1 MQNTTKQIL
10 VIQTGVFGRS
20 KSVQEAIE
28 RTFPEIAPNITYV
41 SNFEEAISLVPAAG
55 EIVVITSN
63 VFHDA
68 KDILY
73 PGHEKNGSRLAEI
86 VKAKNKE
93 SKVYVF
99 SSEVPFDQKHIDGV
113 FLKSGGGWKADEDII
128 EAFYEFGLAKR
139 PKPPGKFTTFAGDI
153 WSEASWF
160 TKFLL
165 VVTVG
170 AILYCAFE
178 LIALNYF

>member
-28 RTFPEIAPNITYV
+28 RTFPDIAPQITYV
-41 SNFEEAISLVPAAG
+41 SNFEEAIGLVPAAG

-93 SKVYVF
+93 SRVYVF
-99 SSEVPFDQKHIDGV
+99 SSEVPIDKKHIDGV
-113 FLKSGGGWKADEDII
+113 FLKSGGGWKADEDIV
-128 EAFYEFGLAKR
+128 EAFYEFGLARR
-139 PKPPGKFTTFAGDI
+139 PKVPGKLSILVSDI
-153 WSEASWF
+153 WGEASWF

-170 AILYCAFE
+170 AILYYAFK
-178 LIALNYF
+178 LALNYF